1 MQEHHISV
9 TKTARY
15 FTAGELTERTR
26 YVWFVLHGYG
36 QLANK
41 FLSFFEPFASEEH
54 FFIAPEALNKFYWKG
69 FGGKPV
75 ASWMTSEDRE
85 NEISDYLN
93 YLDQLYAE
101 MLPKHINA
109 EKVVLGFSQGTATGT
124 RWVAADNVDVQHL
137 VMWSGP
143 LAHDIDWDNA
153 QHRFESIDSYLVIGK
168 QDEFISE
175 GDVAKQKEYLEQL
188 GFDYT
193 FLEFDG
199 SHELHK
205 ETFLKIV
212 GSIETHNA

>member
-1 MQEHHISV
+1 MQQHHLTV

-15 FTAGELTERTR
+15 FTAGELTERTK

-41 FLSFFEPFASEEH
+41 FGSFFEPFSSPEH

-85 NEISDYLN
+85 NEIADYLQ

-101 MLPKHINA
+101 LLPKHMHAKKI
-109 EKVVLGFSQGTATGT
+109 VLGFSQGTATAT
-124 RWVAADNVDVQHL
+124 RWVAADNIDAAHL

-143 LAHDIDWDNA
+143 LAHDIDWKNA
-153 QHRFESIDSYLVIGK
+153 QQRFKATNSYLVIGK
-168 QDEFISE
+168 NDEFISDT
-175 GDVAKQKEYLEQL
+175 DVAKQKEYLDQL
-188 GFDYT
+188 GFPYT
-193 FLEFDG
+193 FIEFDG
-199 SHELHK
+199 AHELHK
-205 ETFLKIV
+205 ETFIKIAE
-212 GSIETHNA
+212 SIESHDA

>member
-1 MQEHHISV
+1 MQEHHIAV

-15 FTAGELTERTR
+15 FTAGELTERSK
-26 YVWFVLHGYG
+26 YVWFLLHGYG

-41 FLSFFEPFASEEH
+41 FLTFFEPFASEEH

-85 NEISDYLN
+85 NEIADYLN

-101 MLPKHINA
+101 LLPKHMHA
-109 EKVVLGFSQGTATGT
+109 KKVVLGFSQGTATGT
-124 RWVAADNVDVQHL
+124 RWVAADNAEIQHM

-143 LAHDIDWDNA
+143 LAQDIDWDNA
-153 QHRFESIDSYLVIGK
+153 QNKFKATNSYLVIGK
-168 QDEFISE
+168 QDEFISAS
-175 GDVAKQKEYLEQL
+175 DVEKQKQYLDQL

-193 FLEFDG
+193 FFEFDG
-199 SHELHK
+199 AHELHK

-212 GSIETHNA
+212 DSIESHDA